1 MAALIQNHKHD
12 ITMDHF
18 RKLLLYGM
26 AATCLAFSF
35 YGAAA
40 QNLTVA
46 TYNIRNENEGDAAKG
61 NGWDARYPWIC
72 SLIEFEGVD
81 IFGSQEVLEGQL
93 SDMLAALPEYGYIG
107 AGRDDGKTKGEY
119 APVFYRK
126 DRFKVLDGG
135 WFWLSETPEVPSR
148 GWDAALPRICTWGH
162 FKDMETGKKIWFFNL
177 HMDHVGK
184 QARVESAYL
193 VQQKMK
199 ELGKGIPAILSV
211 IMRVV
216 LTAVFIKRGP
226 CGHVTGVS
234 GPVFRLNAVWM
245 RGL

>member
-1 MAALIQNHKHD
+1 MAALTQNHKHD

-46 TYNIRNENEGDAAKG
+46 TYNIRNENKGDAAKG

-93 SDMLAALPEYGYIG
+93 GDMLAALPEYGYIG
-107 AGRDDGKTKGEY
+107 AGRDDGKTKGEGMTGRQKGNMHRY
-119 APVFYRK
+119 FTGKTGSKSWTEGGSGCQRHRK
-126 DRFKVLDGG
+126 CR
-135 WFWLSETPEVPSR
+135 PEAGMPPSR
-148 GWDAALPRICTWGH
+148 ESAHGDTSRTWRQARRYGSSTCTWTTW
-162 FKDMETGKKIWFFNL
+162 E
-177 HMDHVGK
+177 
-184 QARVESAYL
+184 
-193 VQQKMK
+193 
-199 ELGKGIPAILSV
+199 
-211 IMRVV
+211 
-216 LTAVFIKRGP
+216 
-226 CGHVTGVS
+226 
-234 GPVFRLNAVWM
+234 
-245 RGL
+245 